1 MTVTNCGQ
9 LKGQTVDLIAVV
21 GVIVL
26 MHFAAQKSSDIGKKG
41 ICAKGEVIFG
51 NNRSLKHPLTI
62 RMQEFARSSF
72 HLFSPLLLQ
81 QFNGGSGNGSGC
93 E

>member
-1 MTVTNCGQ
+1 MTVTNCSQ

-26 MHFAAQKSSDIGKKG
+26 MHFAAQKSSDIGKSG
-41 ICAKGEVIFG
+41 ICAKREVIFG

-62 RMQEFARSSF
+62 RGIR
-72 HLFSPLLLQ
+72 
-81 QFNGGSGNGSGC
+81 GC
-93 E
+93 VGEVSENFWEWKQV